1 MKGDN
6 VKKEVYPAIGMVEFN
21 SIAVGI
27 YTCDSMVKKAP
38 VTVLSA
44 TPVCPGKYVVLLRGD
59 EASVAESIELGKSL
73 AGEKLVDSFIIPNVH
88 PGVIPAILGTADI
101 KALMAVGVLET
112 FSVAS
117 AILAADA
124 AVKAAEIDLI
134 EIMLARGLGGKSFVT
149 LTGELPEVEAAIQ
162 AGVGIISG
170 EGMLVSQVIIPSP
183 HPDMEEL
190 IL

>member
-1 MKGDN
+1 MKGE
-6 VKKEVYPAIGMVEFN
+6 KLKEGLFPAIGMVEFN
-21 SIAVGI
+21 SVAVGI
-27 YTCDSMVKKAP
+27 YTCDSMIKKAP
-38 VTVLSA
+38 VTALSA

-59 EASVAESIELGKSL
+59 EASVAESIELGKEL
-73 AGEKLVDSFIIPNVH
+73 GGEKLVDSLIIPNVH
-88 PGVIPAILGTADI
+88 PGVIPAILGTVPI
-101 KALMAVGVLET
+101 KALESVGVMET

-124 AVKAAEIDLI
+124 AVKAAEIELI

-149 LTGELPEVEAAIQ
+149 LTGELHQVEAAID

-170 EGMLVSQVIIPSP
+170 EGMLVSRVIIQSP
-183 HPDMEEL
+183 HPDMEQF